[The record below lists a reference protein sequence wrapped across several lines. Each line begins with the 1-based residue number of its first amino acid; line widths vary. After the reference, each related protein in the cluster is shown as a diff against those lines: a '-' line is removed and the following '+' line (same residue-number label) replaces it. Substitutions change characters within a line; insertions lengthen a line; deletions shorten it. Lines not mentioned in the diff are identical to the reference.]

1 MELMPAGDIYLSNK
15 VLATLANFYLLNG
28 DFDKTERV
36 IQLILKISRSLDDN
50 FGALIGYQFY
60 YQLYILKDKQ
70 EKREKLKSKIIKFIE
85 SNNYSLD
92 YFYLLEAR
100 YWLFKQEYKRSL
112 ENLNKIT
119 FSYSSIY
126 SNEWYIMARVYFII
140 NAFFLK
146 DFSIMEKYTSKL
158 KEVFTDIQDV
168 FLVGFIY
175 LWLFYD
181 ELAKGNEDYARILFR
196 KAEGNIV
203 QFYGG
208 LEMLR
213 VYYDLLE
220 EDIFPSN
227 REEFV
232 SSSLR
237 ILKKCS
243 FEHILYSRSLKL
255 DII

>member
-1 MELMPAGDIYLSNK
+1 VEVIL
-15 VLATLANFYLLNG
+15 T
-28 DFDKTERV
+28 
-36 IQLILKISRSLDDN
+36 IQL
-50 FGALIGYQFY
+50 Q
-60 YQLYILKDKQ
+60 QL
-70 EKREKLKSKIIKFIE
+70 EKLSRIRIMKKF
-85 SNNYSLD
+85 
-92 YFYLLEAR
+92 
-100 YWLFKQEYKRSL
+100 
-112 ENLNKIT
+112 
-119 FSYSSIY
+119 
-126 SNEWYIMARVYFII
+126 
-140 NAFFLK
+140 
-146 DFSIMEKYTSKL
+146 
-158 KEVFTDIQDV
+158 

-175 LWLFYD
+175 LGLFYD